1 MNKDQLEDLRKWV
14 LAEIEYALAAIEED
28 SEGYRGNA
36 VYERLEAE
44 RLFDVLVASQESWGS
59 ER

>member
-1 MNKDQLEDLRKWV
+1 MNKDQLENLRKWV
-14 LAEIEYALAAIEED
+14 LAEIEYALAATKED
-28 SEGYRGNA
+28 SEGYRGDA
-36 VYERLEAE
+36 GREWREAE